1 MNHEGLPFK
10 RRACSGGPTE
20 ERGCASEVVLLDRGA
35 EDRRAPTEERAC
47 LRSRDFCSTAL
58 RHREIDETIL
68 NQTNAGSALP
78 YPFRFPADRL
88 DYRRVSLLVMP
99 HLSYPA
105 TIFLV
110 AICIFVILAKLLKVG
125 KGAVGFGVGILIV
138 WLVLHFTGYEE
149 TVYNIIFNPPG
160 IQHAQP
166 EDLIKR

>member
-1 MNHEGLPFK
+1 
-10 RRACSGGPTE
+10 
-20 ERGCASEVVLLDRGA
+20 
-35 EDRRAPTEERAC
+35 
-47 LRSRDFCSTAL
+47 
-58 RHREIDETIL
+58 
-68 NQTNAGSALP
+68 
-78 YPFRFPADRL
+78 
-88 DYRRVSLLVMP
+88 MP

-125 KGAVGFGVGILIV
+125 KGAVAMGVGLLIV

-149 TVYNIIFNPPG
+149 TVYNIIFHPPA